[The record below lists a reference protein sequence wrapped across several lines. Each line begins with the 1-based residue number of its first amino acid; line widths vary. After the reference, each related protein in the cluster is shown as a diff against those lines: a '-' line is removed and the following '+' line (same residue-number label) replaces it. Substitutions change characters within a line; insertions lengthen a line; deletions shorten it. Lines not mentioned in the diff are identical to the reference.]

1 MEVRVSS
8 YLSGDKNEW
17 SPSAGCPSRLGSALL
32 PWEEGLGEGQ
42 SCPTV
47 RRGRVQAST
56 VE

>member
-1 MEVRVSS
+1 MSS

-17 SPSAGCPSRLGSALL
+17 SPSAGCPSRLGSSLL
-32 PWEEGLGEGQ
+32 PREEGLGEGQ
-42 SCPTV
+42 SCPMV